1 MSYAKNSAEQPAEA
15 VLAQPEK
22 RRLLKALGA
31 CSLAGVLPALTQQVF
46 AKSVEYAAAQ
56 ALMPSEE
63 SPHAA
68 TWLAYGATAGAWG
81 TTGNYGASRAVA
93 RQDLIRIAANVS
105 RFEPVNM
112 LVANEQ
118 DRAEAEH
125 YLAQI
130 KRELAQ
136 NPHNRYTANGV
147 FSTGKLPAVEAGG
160 KIEFIL
166 CPINDLWARD
176 TAPIFVKQG
185 GKVAGVN
192 LNFNGWGQEPTG
204 AAGWQKDRRK
214 AENGI
219 QDQPIAADRKV
230 ADFILRHTQT
240 PKIST
245 WLVMEGGGIEV
256 NGEGTAICTESCIL
270 NPNRNPGRSKAEV
283 EAELLRLFGVRKV
296 IWLKGL
302 KAHDITD
309 GHIDFY
315 ARFVNENTVLYALDN
330 DPESSDYAVTRE
342 NARVLAQATTANGTP
357 LKLIALNAPDMDKVY
372 QAVSARQW
380 AGQRSR
386 FNEDS
391 FAAGYIGYYAT
402 DKAIVMAQFGDEDA
416 DRAAYRTLQ
425 QCYPKHHILQ
435 IATDGLANGGG
446 TIHCATQQQIVA

>member
-1 MSYAKNSAEQPAEA
+1 MPHP
-15 VLAQPEK
+15 LAQPEK
-22 RRLLKALGA
+22 RRLLKILGA
-31 CSLAGVLPALTQQVF
+31 YALTGAV
-46 AKSVEYAAAQ
+46 SPRSMAQ
-56 ALMPSEE
+56 AAPQAWIPAEE

-68 TWLAYGATAGAWG
+68 TWMAYGATAEAWG
-81 TTGNYGASRAVA
+81 TTGHYGASRAIA

-105 RFEPVNM
+105 RFEPVKM

-118 DRAEAEH
+118 DRQEAER
-125 YLAQI
+125 YLAKI

-136 NPHNRYTANGV
+136 NPHDRYSANGV
-147 FSTGKLPAVEAGG
+147 FSTSELPAVEAGG

-166 CPINDLWARD
+166 CPVNDLWVRD
-176 TAPIFVKQG
+176 TAPIFVRQG
-185 GKVAGVN
+185 DAVAGVD

-204 AAGWQKDRRK
+204 AAGWQKDADK

-219 QDQPIAADRKV
+219 LDQPIDADRKV

-270 NPNRNPGRSKAEV
+270 NPNRNPGRSKADV

-357 LKLIALNAPDMDKVY
+357 LELIALHAPDMDRVY
-372 QAVSARQW
+372 EAVNARQW
-380 AGQRSR
+380 PGQRSR

-402 DKAIVMAQFGDEDA
+402 DQAVVMAQFGDETA
-416 DRAAYRTLQ
+416 DRAAYDVLQ
-425 QCYPKHHILQ
+425 RCYPQHHILQ

-446 TIHCATQQQIVA
+446 TIHCATQQQIMG